1 MAMKSISVRMDGDL
15 LDKMHVVA
23 AAEQHSGNGY
33 IVHLIMRNVEA
44 YEQKHG
50 PIELPVRRNNG
61 RGKA

>member
-23 AAEQHSGNGY
+23 ASEQRSGNGY

-50 PIELPVRRNNG
+50 PIELPVKRN
-61 RGKA
+61 GKRD

>member
-1 MAMKSISVRMDGDL
+1 MDGDL

-23 AAEQHSGNGY
+23 ASEQRSGNGY

-50 PIELPVRRNNG
+50 PIELPVKRN
-61 RGKA
+61 GKRD

>member
-23 AAEQHSGNGY
+23 AAEQRSGNGY

-44 YEQKHG
+44 VSYTHLKGWKRAHAFDK
-50 PIELPVRRNNG
+50 I
-61 RGKA
+61 K